1 MIPVKERERERERE
15 RESEEQ
21 RARSDREQ
29 GEVTENKKLVQRFI
43 ASAN

>member
-1 MIPVKERERERERE
+1 VKERER
-15 RESEEQ
+15 EEQ

>member
-1 MIPVKERERERERE
+1 MIPVKERERERE

-29 GEVTENKKLVQRFI
+29 GEVTENKRLLRFI